1 MNRKNVSYTGGTLC
15 LWAVWGLL
23 TLTPARAPA
32 QNFDFE
38 RLEQKAHSFTVVI
51 DMKLELSFGIH
62 TTDQQERYLGTIVTE
77 DGLVLFNG
85 IALGENVLAAFSPFA
100 VKTTPTK
107 IEVTTLDG
115 KKYDAKYLGVDRFTQ
130 IGFIKI
136 VGDENERFTP
146 IRFLAGKRFKVGE
159 WLTLYMLLPEF
170 VNPPL
175 AADVGMVS
183 LVVESPELFPLTVGF
198 SSLQMMSVLFNEDL
212 EPVGVLGA
220 LLNPSHAN
228 TDAGGMLESFS
239 QFGIPLLGVV
249 VGERLEKL
257 IAEPPMKGQPDRGWL
272 GISLQAL
279 TPEMAQFWGLD
290 VSGGIIVNDIVS
302 NSPAEKA
309 DLAVGDIIYEVNG
322 GQVAIDKDEK
332 LPIFQRLISELGP
345 EASVELAVIRR
356 TESAA
361 DTLKLFAAL
370 EKAPLAATEAPTYEI
385 ESLEFEVRNLVFADY
400 LFHNL
405 KPETFSGVV
414 VAELKRGGLA
424 NVGGLRLG
432 DIIQSIGNV
441 PVTSIEEVSA
451 IMESV
456 EFEKPREVIF
466 FVWRNNKTLFVNVKT
481 DWD

>member
-1 MNRKNVSYTGGTLC
+1 MNKKNASYAGCTLC

-23 TLTPARAPA
+23 TLTPGKVPA
-32 QNFDFE
+32 QDFDFE
-38 RLEQKAHSFTVVI
+38 RLEQKPHNFTVVI
-51 DMKLELSFGIH
+51 DMKLEISFGIH
-62 TTDQQERYLGTIVTE
+62 TSDQQERYLGTIVTE

-85 IALGENVLAAFSPFA
+85 MAFGENVLAAFSPFT

-107 IEVTTLDG
+107 IEVTTLNG
-115 KKYDAKYLGVDRFTQ
+115 KKYDAEYLGVDRFTQ

-136 VGDENERFTP
+136 VGNENERFTP

-170 VNPPL
+170 VTPPL

-183 LVVESPELFPLTVGF
+183 SVVESPELFPLTVGF
-198 SSLQMMSVLFNEDL
+198 SSLQMMSVLFDEDL

-220 LLNPSHAN
+220 LLNPSHA
-228 TDAGGMLESFS
+228 DAGGMLESFS

-257 IAEPPMKGQPDRGWL
+257 IANPPMKGQPDRGWL
-272 GISLQAL
+272 GITLQAL

-290 VSGGIIVNDIVS
+290 VSGGVIVNDIVS

-322 GQVAIDKDEK
+322 GQVTVDKDDN
-332 LPIFQRLISELGP
+332 LPIFQRLIAELGP

-356 TESAA
+356 TDFAA

-370 EKAPLAATEAPTYEI
+370 EKAPLAATEASTYEV
-385 ESLEFEVRNLVFADY
+385 ESLEFEVRDLVFADY

>member
-1 MNRKNVSYTGGTLC
+1 MNRKNVSYAGCTLC
-15 LWAVWGLL
+15 LWAFWGLL
-23 TLTPARAPA
+23 TLTPGKAAA
-32 QNFDFE
+32 QDFDFE
-38 RLEQKAHSFTVVI
+38 RLEQKAHNFTVII

-62 TTDQQERYLGTIVTE
+62 TSDQQERYLGTIVTE

-85 IALGENVLAAFSPFA
+85 MALGENVLAAFSPFA

-107 IEVTTLDG
+107 IEVTTLDE
-115 KKYDAKYLGVDRFTQ
+115 KKYDAEYLGVDRFTQ

-198 SSLQMMSVLFNEDL
+198 SSLQMTSVLFDEDL

-220 LLNPSHAN
+220 LLNPSHA
-228 TDAGGMLESFS
+228 DAGGMLESFS

-272 GISLQAL
+272 GITLQAL

-290 VSGGIIVNDIVS
+290 VSGGIIINDIVS

-309 DLAVGDIIYEVNG
+309 GLAVGDIIYEVNG
-322 GQVAIDKDEK
+322 GQVAIDKDEN
-332 LPIFQRLISELGP
+332 LPIFQRLIAELGP
-345 EASVELAVIRR
+345 GASLELTVIRR
-356 TESAA
+356 DDFAA

-370 EKAPLAATEAPTYEI
+370 EKAPLAATEAPTYEV
-385 ESLEFEVRNLVFADY
+385 EFLEFEVRDLVFADY

-432 DIIQSIGNV
+432 DIIQSIVNV

>member
-1 MNRKNVSYTGGTLC
+1 MNEKNASYASCTLF

-23 TLTPARAPA
+23 TLTPGKVPA
-32 QNFDFE
+32 QDFDFE
-38 RLEQKAHSFTVVI
+38 QLEQKAYNFTVVI

-62 TTDQQERYLGTIVTE
+62 TSDQQERYLGTIVTE

-85 IALGENVLAAFSPFA
+85 MALDENVMAAFSPFA

-115 KKYDAKYLGVDRFTQ
+115 KKYDAEYLGVDRFTQ

-136 VGDENERFTP
+136 VRNENERFTP
-146 IRFLAGKRFKVGE
+146 IRFLVGKRFKVGE

-170 VNPPL
+170 VNPSL

-183 LVVESPELFPLTVGF
+183 LVVESPEFFPLTVGF
-198 SSLQMMSVLFNEDL
+198 SSLQMTSVLFDEDL

-220 LLNPSHAN
+220 LLNPSQAN

-257 IAEPPMKGQPDRGWL
+257 IADPPMKGQPDRGWL
-272 GISLQAL
+272 GITIQAL

-290 VSGGIIVNDIVS
+290 VSGGVIVNDIVS

-309 DLAVGDIIYEVNG
+309 GLEVGDIIYEVNG
-322 GQVAIDKDEK
+322 GEVPVNKDEK
-332 LPIFQRLISELGP
+332 LPIFQRLIAELGP
-345 EASVELAVIRR
+345 GTSLELAIIRR
-356 TESAA
+356 TDLTI
-361 DTLKLFAAL
+361 DTLKLFATL
-370 EKAPLAATEAPTYEI
+370 EKAPLAAAEAPTYEV
-385 ESLEFEVRNLVFADY
+385 ESLEFEVRDLVFADY
-400 LFHNL
+400 LFYNL

-424 NVGGLRLG
+424 DVGGLQLG

-441 PVTSIEEVSA
+441 PVTSIEEVST

-456 EFEKPREVIF
+456 EFGKPREVIF
-466 FVWRNNKTLFVNVKT
+466 FVWRDNKTLFVNVKT